1 MSEPDVPPGQ
11 RGAKTAKISLPD
23 NNLGITPPGPRQM
36 DFGHFFE
43 IKDFNG
49 LDGFGMPRRAPE
61 GADSSDRKTRV
72 AP

>member
-1 MSEPDVPPGQ
+1 
-11 RGAKTAKISLPD
+11 
-23 NNLGITPPGPRQM
+23 M

-43 IKDFNG
+43 INDFNG